1 MVINPIVHDEKG
13 RGNDIFSSNLENR
26 IVHVVGEIN
35 DSMAAS
41 VIAQL
46 LHLAAEGSEDISV
59 YINSPGGSVS
69 AGMAIYD
76 TMQVIAPEV
85 HTICVGIA
93 ASMGAVILSG
103 GAKGKRGILPHSEVM
118 IHQPSSGVAGQATDI
133 MLVADHI
140 RKTRETLNKVLADN
154 CNKPLEEVT
163 WDTERDYWMDA
174 AEALDYGI
182 VDHILGG
189 EGKKVTNNE

>member
-1 MVINPIVHDEKG
+1 MVINPVVYDEKG
-13 RGNDIFSSNLENR
+13 KGNDIFSSNLENR
-26 IVHVVGEIN
+26 IIHIVGEIN
-35 DSMAAS
+35 DTMAAS
-41 VIAQL
+41 VVAQL
-46 LHLAAEGSEDISV
+46 LHLAAEGQEDISV

-76 TMQVIAPEV
+76 TMQFIAPDV
-85 HTICVGIA
+85 QTICVGMA

-103 GAKGKRGILPHSEVM
+103 GTKGKRMILPHSEVM

-133 MLVADHI
+133 IVVADHI
-140 RKTRETLNKVLADN
+140 RKTRETLNKVLAEN
-154 CNKPLEEVT
+154 CDKPLEEVT

-182 VDHILGG
+182 VDKILG
-189 EGKKVTNNE
+189 

>member
-1 MVINPIVHDEKG
+1 MVINPIVYDEKG
-13 RGNDIFSSNLENR
+13 KGNDIFSSNLESR
-26 IVHVVGEIN
+26 IIHLVGTVT

-41 VIAQL
+41 IVAQL
-46 LHLAAEGSEDISV
+46 LHLEALNHEDIYL

-76 TMQVIAPEV
+76 TMRHIKSNV
-85 HTICVGIA
+85 HTICVGVA

-103 GAKGKRGILPHSEVM
+103 GEKGKRAILPHSEVM
-118 IHQPSSGVAGQATDI
+118 IHQPSSGVEGQASDI

-140 RKTRETLNKVLADN
+140 RKTREKLNKVLAEN
-154 CNKPLEEVT
+154 CNKNLEDVT

-174 AEALDYGI
+174 NEAVDYGI
-182 VDHILGG
+182 VDYIL
-189 EGKKVTNNE
+189 